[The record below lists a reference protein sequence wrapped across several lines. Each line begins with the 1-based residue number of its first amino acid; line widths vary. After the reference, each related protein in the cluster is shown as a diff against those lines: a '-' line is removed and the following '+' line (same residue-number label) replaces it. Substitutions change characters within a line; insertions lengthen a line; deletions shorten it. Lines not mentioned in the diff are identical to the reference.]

1 MISGLAK
8 HGNCDVFHE
17 QTHVRCAACKAA
29 VQVGDPA
36 RRLRSL
42 ARPARGRT
50 SCALRPPSTYHSR
63 QPSFPHL
70 SSARPLRR
78 LALLLPQFSGCVTC
92 FPRLP
97 QPRNRAVLQPVPQCS
112 TAWAMRRCRACSCS
126 GGRQH
131 SSATAMTETC
141 ARSAGASAAA
151 QMPLSRGQ
159 AEAMRA
165 SRSQVVGAW
174 ATARRRRTWSS
185 LALPTRGRSS
195 TCVAMARLTM
205 GWGLTS
211 AAAAAWKGSKEFA
224 SGSSV
229 ANNDGQRCPCSQRG
243 YRVEL

>member
-1 MISGLAK
+1 MSGLAR
-8 HGNCDVFHE
+8 HDNCNVFHE

-36 RRLRSL
+36 RRLRSP

-50 SCALRPPSTYHSR
+50 SCALRLPSTYHPR

-78 LALLLPQFSGCVTC
+78 LALLLPQFSVCVTC

-97 QPRNRAVLQPVPQCS
+97 QPQNHAVQPVPECS
-112 TAWAMRRCRACSCS
+112 TAWAMRRCRARSCS

-141 ARSAGASAAA
+141 VRSVVASAAA
-151 QMPLSRGQ
+151 QRPLSRGQ

-165 SRSQVVGAW
+165 SRSPVVGAW
-174 ATARRRRTWSS
+174 ATDRRRRTWSS
-185 LALPTRGRSS
+185 LALPTRARSS

-205 GWGLTS
+205 GWALTS
-211 AAAAAWKGSKEFA
+211 AAATAWKGSKEFA
-224 SGSSV
+224 SGFSV
-229 ANNDGQRCPCSQRG
+229 VNNYGQR
-243 YRVEL
+243 